1 MVVAIVIVA
10 ADVGSWWPARMLV
23 AVVAR
28 LGVWLEVVV
37 ACRRER
43 EREIVNK

>member
-1 MVVAIVIVA
+1 MVAN
-10 ADVGSWWPARMLV
+10 GLARMLV

-43 EREIVNK
+43 ERER

>member
-1 MVVAIVIVA
+1 MVAN
-10 ADVGSWWPARMLV
+10 GLARMLV
-23 AVVAR
+23 AVVAG

-43 EREIVNK
+43 ERER